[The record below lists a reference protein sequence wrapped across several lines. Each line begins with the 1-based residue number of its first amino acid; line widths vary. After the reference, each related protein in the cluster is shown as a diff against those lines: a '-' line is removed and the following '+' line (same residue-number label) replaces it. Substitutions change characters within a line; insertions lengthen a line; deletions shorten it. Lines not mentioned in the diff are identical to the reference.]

1 MVKQCQNQITF
12 ALPSLPMKLNKY
24 FVIDF
29 DSTFTKVEA
38 FDVLAEISLKDLPDL
53 EEKKKEIANITNL
66 GMDGSISFRE
76 SLERRLNLLSP
87 SRQHLPALVSR
98 LKDSVS
104 ESFKRN
110 KEFFEKY
117 ADNIYII
124 SNGFREFIEPI
135 VTDFGIKP
143 ENILAN
149 EFVFDTEGRVTGF
162 DVDNPLS
169 ANGGKVEQLKKLNLP
184 GDVYVIGDGYTDYE
198 IKHAGLANKFFAFTE
213 NVARENVKNKA
224 DHITPSLD
232 EFLYLNKLNTA
243 ISYPKNRINVL
254 LLENVHP
261 VAVALLKAE
270 GFNVETYHAAMTE
283 EELIERIK
291 NVSVLGIR
299 SKTQVTAKVLEH
311 ANRLMV
317 IGAFCIGTNQI
328 DLKTATKKGIAVFNA
343 PFSNTRSV
351 VELAVAEMIILMRNI
366 ADKSVKMH
374 KGEWDK
380 SAKGSFE
387 VRGKKLGLIGYGN
400 IGTQL
405 SVIAESLGMK
415 VVYYDTE
422 ERLSLGNAVKCKSM
436 KEVLEQADVI
446 SMHVDGRKS
455 NTNLIGPKEF
465 GMMKKGVIFINLS
478 RGHVVDIQ
486 ALRENILSGKVAGCA
501 IDVFPYEP
509 VSNDE
514 EFQSE
519 LRGLPNTILTPH
531 IGGSTLEAQENI
543 GNFVPSKM
551 MDYINTGSTSNS
563 VNFPNLTLP
572 ILKDAHRLI
581 HIHDN
586 VPGILAKINQILA
599 ANGINIVGQYLKTTE
614 SIGYVITDIN
624 KEYDKDVIK
633 ELRSIENTIKFRVLY

>member
-1 MVKQCQNQITF
+1 
-12 ALPSLPMKLNKY
+12 MKPNKY

-38 FDVLAEISLKDLPDL
+38 FDVLADISLSDHP
-53 EEKKKEIANITNL
+53 EKEARKAQIVQITNQ

-76 SLERRLNLLSP
+76 SLERRLNLLAP
-87 SRQHLPALVSR
+87 SKKHLPFLITK
-98 LKDSVS
+98 LKGNVS

-110 KEFFEKY
+110 KEFFHQH

-124 SNGFREFIEPI
+124 SNGFKEFIEPI
-135 VTDFGIKP
+135 VTEFGVKP

-149 EFVFDTEGRVTGF
+149 EFKFDDTGRVVGF
-162 DVDNPLS
+162 DQENPLS
-169 ANGGKVEQLKKLNLP
+169 ANGGKVELLKKLNLP
-184 GDVYVIGDGYTDYE
+184 GDIYVIGDGYTDYE

-213 NVARENVKNKA
+213 NVERETVKSKA
-224 DHITPSLD
+224 DHIAPSLD
-232 EFLYLNKLNTA
+232 EFLYLNKLNTV

-270 GFNVETYHAAMTE
+270 GFNVETHHAALTE
-283 EELIERIK
+283 EELCERIK

-299 SKTQVTAKVLEH
+299 SKTQVTAKVLEN
-311 ANRLMV
+311 ANRLMT

-328 DLKTATKKGIAVFNA
+328 DLKAATQKGVAVFNA

-351 VELAVAEMIILMRNI
+351 VELAIAEMIMLMRNI
-366 ADKSVKMH
+366 VDKSVKMH
-374 KGEWDK
+374 QGIWDK

-387 VRGKKLGLIGYGN
+387 VRGKKLGLVGYGN

-415 VVYYDTE
+415 VLYYDVE
-422 ERLSLGNAVKCKSM
+422 ERLSLGNAVKCKSL

-446 SMHVDGRKS
+446 SLHVDGRAS
-455 NTNLIGPKEF
+455 NANLIGPKEF
-465 GMMKKGVIFINLS
+465 SMMKKGVIFINLS
-478 RGHVVDIQ
+478 RGHIVDIQ
-486 ALRENILSGKVAGCA
+486 ALRENILSGRVAGCA
-501 IDVFPYEP
+501 IDVYPHEP

-514 EFQSE
+514 EFKSE
-519 LRGLPNTILTPH
+519 LRDLPNTILTPH
-531 IGGSTLEAQENI
+531 IGRSTSEAQENI
-543 GNFVPSKM
+543 GNYVPGKI

-563 VNFPNLTLP
+563 VSFPNITLP
-572 ILKDAHRLI
+572 ILENAHRLI
-581 HIHDN
+581 HIHNN
-586 VPGILAKINQILA
+586 VPGILARINQVLA
-599 ANGINIVGQYLKTTE
+599 ENGINIVGQYLKTND

-624 KEYDKDVIK
+624 KQYDKDLIAK
-633 ELRSIENTIKFRVLY
+633 LKAIEHTIKFRVLY

>member
-1 MVKQCQNQITF
+1 
-12 ALPSLPMKLNKY
+12 MKPNKY

-38 FDVLAEISLKDLPDL
+38 FDVLADISLKDHPEK
-53 EEKKKEIANITNL
+53 EERKDQIHKITNQ
-66 GMDGSISFRE
+66 GMDGTISFRE
-76 SLERRLNLLSP
+76 SLVQRLKLLQP
-87 SRQHLPALVSR
+87 SRHHMDPLIQR
-98 LKDSVS
+98 LKGSVS

-110 KEFFEKY
+110 KEFFQKY
-117 ADNIYII
+117 SSNIYII
-124 SNGFREFIEPI
+124 SNGFKEFIEPI
-135 VTDFGIKP
+135 VTDFGIRP

-149 EFVFDTEGRVTGF
+149 EFRFDGEGKVIGF
-162 DVDNPLS
+162 DENNPLS
-169 ANGGKVEQLKKLNLP
+169 ANGGKVERLKQLNLP

-198 IKHAGLANKFFAFTE
+198 IKHAGLANKFYAFTE
-213 NVARENVKNKA
+213 NITRESVKNKA

-254 LLENVHP
+254 LLENVH
-261 VAVALLKAE
+261 AVAQEVLKAE
-270 GFNVETYHAAMTE
+270 GFNVETYPAALSE
-283 EELIERIK
+283 EQLCEKVK

-299 SKTQVTAKVLEH
+299 SKTHVTAKVLEN

-328 DLKTATKKGIAVFNA
+328 DLREATRKGIAVFNA

-351 VELAVAEMIILMRNI
+351 VELAIAEMIMLMRNI
-366 ADKSVKMH
+366 FDKSVKMH

-405 SVIAESLGMK
+405 SVLAESMGMK
-415 VVYYDTE
+415 VLYYDTE
-422 ERLSLGNAVKCKSM
+422 EKLSLGNATKCKNM
-436 KEVLEQADVI
+436 KEVLEKADVV
-446 SMHVDGRKS
+446 SLHVDGRAS
-455 NTNLIGPKEF
+455 NTNLIGAKEF
-465 GMMKKGVIFINLS
+465 ELMKKGVIFINLS
-478 RGHVVDIQ
+478 RGHIVDIHT
-486 ALRENILSGKVAGCA
+486 LKENIASGKVAGCA
-501 IDVFPYEP
+501 IDVFPEEP
-509 VSNDE
+509 ASNNE
-514 EFQSE
+514 EFKSE

-543 GNFVPSKM
+543 GNFVPTKI

-572 ILKDAHRLI
+572 ILDNAHRLI
-581 HIHDN
+581 HIHNN
-586 VPGILAKINQILA
+586 VPGILARINQVLA
-599 ANGINIVGQYLKTTE
+599 DHGINIVGQYLKTNE

-624 KEYDKDVIK
+624 KEYDKDVIAK
-633 ELRSIENTIKFRVLY
+633 LRAIEHTIKFRMLY

>member
-1 MVKQCQNQITF
+1 
-12 ALPSLPMKLNKY
+12 MKLNKY

-38 FDVLAEISLKDLPDL
+38 FDVLADISLKDHP
-53 EEKKKEIANITNL
+53 ERESRKKQIVDITNQ
-66 GMDGSISFRE
+66 GMNGSISVRE
-76 SLERRLNLLSP
+76 SLEKRLNLLAP
-87 SRQHLPALVSR
+87 SQKHIEPLVNV
-98 LKDSVS
+98 LKKEIS

-110 KEFFEKY
+110 REFFSTY
-117 ADNIYII
+117 ADHIYII

-135 VTDFGIKP
+135 VTEYGIKP

-149 EFVFDTEGRVTGF
+149 EFRFDQHGHIVGFDTE
-162 DVDNPLS
+162 NPLS
-169 ANGGKVEQLKKLNLP
+169 GNNGKVELLKQLNLP

-198 IKHAGLANKFFAFTE
+198 IKHAGLANKFYAFTE
-213 NVARENVKNKA
+213 NVERENIIAKA

-232 EFLYLNKLNTA
+232 EFLYLNKLNTV

-261 VAVALLKAE
+261 VALDLLRSE
-270 GFNVETYHAAMTE
+270 GFSVETYHAAMTE
-283 EELIERIK
+283 DELCERIK

-299 SKTQVTAKVLEH
+299 SKTQVTARVLEH

-328 DLKTATKKGIAVFNA
+328 DLKAATKKGIAVFNA

-351 VELAVAEMIILMRNI
+351 VELAVAEMIMLIRNI
-366 ADKSVKMH
+366 VDKSVKMH
-374 KGEWDK
+374 QGIWDK

-415 VVYYDTE
+415 VLYYDTE
-422 ERLSLGNAVKCKSM
+422 EKLSLGNAVKCKTM

-446 SMHVDGRKS
+446 SLHVDGREANK
-455 NTNLIGPKEF
+455 NLISTREF
-465 GMMKKGVIFINLS
+465 GWMKKGVIFINLS
-478 RGHVVDIQ
+478 RGHIVDIQ
-486 ALRENILSGKVAGCA
+486 ALRENILTGKVAGCA
-501 IDVFPYEP
+501 IDVFPHEP

-514 EFQSE
+514 EFQSV

-531 IGGSTLEAQENI
+531 IGGSTSEAQENI
-543 GNFVPSKM
+543 GNFVPAKI

-563 VNFPNLTLP
+563 VSFPNLTLP
-572 ILKDAHRLI
+572 LLDNAHRLI

-586 VPGILAKINQILA
+586 VPGILAKINHILA
-599 ANGINIVGQYLKTTE
+599 NHGINIVGQYLKTNE
-614 SIGYVITDIN
+614 LIGYVITDIN
-624 KEYDKDVIK
+624 KEYDKDVIT
-633 ELRSIENTIKFRVLY
+633 ELRGIDHTIKFRVLY